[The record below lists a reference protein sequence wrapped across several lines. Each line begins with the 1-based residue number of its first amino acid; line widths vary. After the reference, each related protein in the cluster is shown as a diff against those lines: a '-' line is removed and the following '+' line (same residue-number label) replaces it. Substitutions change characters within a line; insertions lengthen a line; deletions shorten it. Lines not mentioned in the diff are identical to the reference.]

1 MKKNDFFFVALDKDE
16 VLGGVDVDDTDVMT
30 YDSKRY
36 TDFRYFYSSAGRH
49 AKNGSYLYVALCAR

>member
-36 TDFRYFYSSAGRH
+36 TDFRYF
-49 AKNGSYLYVALCAR
+49 

>member
-16 VLGGVDVDDTDVMT
+16 VLSGVDVDDTDVIT

-36 TDFRYFYSSAGRH
+36 TDFRYLRTGLTFT
-49 AKNGSYLYVALCAR
+49 LLCVQDRLVLK